1 MQFGGIILKK
11 QSLIKGTFILGAA
24 GIFARSIGMLFRIP
38 LTILVG
44 DEGLGYYQIAYPL
57 YMLFIAIASGVPLAM
72 SKMIS
77 EKNAQGDEVGIFQVL
92 KEALLLMIL
101 LGAGTS
107 LAMLMFSHQLI
118 TIFRWDEKAYY
129 SLIALSVAPFFIAI
143 MSVYR
148 GFFQGLQNMTPTA
161 ISQILEQIARVI
173 IGIGLVIMLIPKGI
187 EYAAGGAT
195 LGAAAG
201 GILGGLYLY
210 SKYRKVRKEFAIRK
224 VNFNSDVMEKL
235 LRIAIPISLGAA
247 VGTIMNVIDSVMV
260 PQKLLQAG
268 FDSRQAAILY
278 GQLTG
283 KAAVIV
289 NVPLTLSAALC
300 ASVVPIISEA
310 YILKDKVRLHRNITS
325 AIKISMI
332 IALPSLCGLYFLA
345 SPVLNLIFRGQA
357 EGALILKYS
366 SLSIPF
372 IILAQATTVI
382 LQATT
387 SKKIPII
394 NLLIGCIVKM
404 IVTNILV
411 PIPSINVYGAI
422 IGTFAAYVTAVV
434 LNMALLKRTL
444 SVKFDLYQGLIKPA
458 YASIIM
464 IVTVVFIYVK
474 VYNYTISNSIS
485 CLIAILVGIIVYIIL
500 VLMFKVVDYNELAR
514 RRSRR

>member
-1 MQFGGIILKK
+1 MKK
-11 QSLIKGTFILGAA
+11 HSLLKGTFILGAA
-24 GIFARSIGMLFRIP
+24 GIVARGIGMFFRIP

-77 EKNAQGDEVGIFQVL
+77 ERNAQGDEVGIFQVL

-107 LAMLMFSHQLI
+107 LVMFLFSHQLI
-118 TIFRWDEKAYY
+118 NIFRWDNKAYY
-129 SLIALSVAPFFIAI
+129 SLIALSIAPFFIAV

-161 ISQILEQIARVI
+161 ISQVLEQIARVV
-173 IGIGLVIMLIPKGI
+173 IGIGLVMMLLPKGI

-201 GILGGLYLY
+201 GILGGMYLI
-210 SKYRKVRKEFAIRK
+210 SKYRRIKKDFIIKRVP
-224 VNFNSDVMEKL
+224 FNTDVMEKL

-247 VGTIMNVIDSVMV
+247 VGTIMNVIDSIIV
-260 PQKLLQAG
+260 PQKLLEAG
-268 FDSRQAAILY
+268 FTSRQAAILY

-289 NVPLTLSAALC
+289 NVPLTLSSALC

-310 YILKDKVRLHRNITS
+310 YILKDMGRVAKNIVS
-325 AIKISMI
+325 SIKICLV
-332 IALPSLCGLYFLA
+332 IALPSLFGLYFLA

-357 EGALILKYS
+357 DGASILKYA
-366 SLSIPF
+366 SLTLPLV
-372 IILAQATTVI
+372 ILSQATTVI

-387 SKKIPII
+387 SKKLPII
-394 NLLIGCIVKM
+394 HLLVGCAVKM
-404 IVTNILV
+404 AVTSILV
-411 PIPSINVYGAI
+411 PIPRINVYGAI
-422 IGTFAAYVTAVV
+422 IGTIAAYATAVT
-434 LNMALLKRTL
+434 LNIILLKRSL
-444 SVKFDLYQGLIKPA
+444 KIKMDLNQTIIKPA

-464 IVTVVFIYVK
+464 IFIVVFTYVK
-474 VYNYTISNSIS
+474 SYNYTMSNSIS
-485 CLIAILVGIIVYIIL
+485 CLIAVFIGIIVYGALIIA
-500 VLMFKVVDYNELAR
+500 FKVLDYNELIGKR
-514 RRSRR
+514 LKR